1 MPADKYRFVSPGVFI
16 TEVDQSQV
24 PSLGNDLVG
33 PVIIGRASKGPA
45 FTPTVVRSYNE
56 FVQKFGDTVPGGG
69 GGDIFR
75 NGNLSSPMYGTYAA
89 KAYLTNN
96 SPITFVRL
104 LGAQEDNAGS
114 TQAAGAAGW
123 KMGPKSLGREA
134 GAYGLFI
141 MPSASFATAATGTL
155 AAVFYCSGA
164 VPILSG
170 TSLHGVS
177 VAKNLALLQSSGDNK
192 GFKIQISGSGTQGS
206 YGASETKFFDFNRN
220 SPTFI
225 RKVFNTDPTR
235 FNSKT
240 EDSGNQFGY
249 FLGETYEKSV
259 NLLAAGGTGIGAYR
273 GFIASIFSGT
283 IDGGDF
289 RGTIASDKGPNAG
302 STGWFISQDL
312 SAADAAKHFSPA
324 TDTSD
329 LFRIHGLHANG
340 EQTQKEIKISIRDI
354 RYPTAEEEVNNPYPF
369 FTVEIRAL
377 RDTDKRKKPLETFSN
392 CNLNPNS
399 PNFISRKI
407 GDVYSQY
414 DSSTQRMQEYG
425 DYPNVSKYVRVE
437 VTNAVKVG
445 SEDPSMMPFGV
456 KGPLTYKPIAMLSS
470 SCDAALTNDALP
482 AAGRTGAGEFPLAGS
497 IPGAEGLV
505 LSGGLGI
512 SPTADTGGI
521 YRAYAFTAS
530 FDGPALQL
538 VNSSS
543 DLGFSD
549 PRDAYFGV
557 NLLQESTTTRFDEST
572 LDLIKAKPIILDQY
586 TPSATNGTKYQYVF
600 TLDNIIKTSSLGI
613 NQGTDAVD
621 DAYYYLSGSRDTATS
636 YTSVSGAAA
645 LVNTAK
651 INKYTTVLHGGFDAL
666 DIIERDPFRNT
677 FLDGTNTMGGA
688 GTTTLTNYARSAV
701 ERAINII
708 SDTEVLDCNLVSIP
722 GLTVSTLTDKLV
734 DMAEDRGDTLAVID
748 IENDYR
754 PVFEGDPTN
763 YPKLPDVKQAV
774 SSMKSRSTNSSYG
787 CAFYPWVQ
795 TRDSGTGQLLWVPAS
810 VAALGTM
817 GSSTARSELWFA
829 PAGFNRG
836 GLSKGAGGISV
847 TNVSKKLTSK
857 ERDDLYDVR
866 INPIASFPSEGI
878 VVFGQKTL
886 QLEAS
891 ALDRI
896 NVRRLL
902 IFLKKKISQIANNI
916 LFDQNVPATWAR
928 FIGQADPILK
938 DVQAKFGLEDYKLIL
953 DETTTTPELRDRNIM
968 YAKVFLKPAKSIE
981 YIAIDFF
988 VTNSGASFED

>member
-24 PSLGNDLVG
+24 PNLGTDAIG

-45 FTPTVVRSYNE
+45 FTPTVIRSYNE
-56 FVQKFGDTVPGGG
+56 FVQKFGDTIPGGG
-69 GGDIFR
+69 GGDVFR
-75 NGNLSSPMYGTYAA
+75 NGNLTSPMYATYAA
-89 KAYLTNN
+89 RAYLTNN
-96 SPITFVRL
+96 SPITFIRL
-104 LGAQEDNAGS
+104 LGAEEDNAGS
-114 TQAAGAAGW
+114 TQALGAAGW
-123 KMGPKSLGREA
+123 KMGPKSTSRQA

-141 MPSASFATAATGTL
+141 APSASHAASATGTL

-170 TSLHGVS
+170 TSLSGMPA
-177 VAKNLALLQSSGDNK
+177 AKNSALLQSSGDYK
-192 GFKIQISGSGTQGS
+192 GFKISISGSGTQGS
-206 YGASETKFFDFNRN
+206 YGSSEVKFFDFNRN

-240 EDSGNQFGY
+240 VDSGNQYGY

-259 NLLAAGGTGIGAYR
+259 NLLAAATTYR

-283 IDGGDF
+283 IDGGDY
-289 RGTIASDKGPNAG
+289 RGTIATDKGPNAG
-302 STGWFISQDL
+302 STGWYISQDL
-312 SAADAAKHFSPA
+312 SAPDASKNFDPA
-324 TDTSD
+324 TDTND

-340 EQTQKEIKISIRDI
+340 EQTQKEIKVSIRDI
-354 RYPTAEEEVNNPYPF
+354 RYPSAEEEVNNPYPS

-377 RDTDKRKKPLETFSN
+377 RDTDKRRKPLETFSD

-399 PNFISRKI
+399 SNFISRKI
-407 GDVYSQY
+407 GDAYLQY
-414 DSSTQRMQEYG
+414 DSTTQRMQEYG
-425 DYPNVSKYVRVE
+425 DYPNVSNYVRIE
-437 VTNAVKVG
+437 TSNAVKVG
-445 SEDPSMMPFGV
+445 SENPSLMPFGV
-456 KGPLTYKPIAMLSS
+456 KGPLTYSPIAFLSS
-470 SCDAALTNDALP
+470 SLDASVLNVELP
-482 AAGRTGAGEFPLAGS
+482 ADGRTAAGEFPVAAG
-497 IPGAEGLV
+497 IPGAHGLV
-505 LSGGLGI
+505 LSG
-512 SPTADTGGI
+512 SPEPTIAGNL
-521 YRAYAFTAS
+521 AYSFTAS
-530 FDGPALQL
+530 FDGPAIQL

-572 LDLIKAKPIILDQY
+572 LDLIKAKPIIVDQY
-586 TPSATNGTKYQYVF
+586 TPSTINGTKYQYVF
-600 TLDNIIKTSSLGI
+600 TLDNVLKTSSLGI

-621 DAYYYLSGSRDTATS
+621 DVYYYQSGSRDTATS

-651 INKYTTVLHGGFDAL
+651 ISKFTTVLHGGFDAL
-666 DIIERDPFRNT
+666 DIIEQNPFRNT
-677 FLDGTNTMGGA
+677 FLDGSNSMGGA
-688 GTTTLTNYARSAV
+688 GTTALTNYARSAV

-708 SDTEVLDCNLVSIP
+708 SDTETLDYNLVSIP
-722 GLTVSTLTDKLV
+722 GVTVPALTNKLV

-754 PVFEGDPTN
+754 PVFEGDPTS

-774 SSMKSRSTNSSYG
+774 TSMRGRSTNSSYG

-795 TRDSGTGQLLWVPAS
+795 TRDSGTGQMIWVPAS

-817 GSSTARSELWFA
+817 GSSAAKSELWFA

-836 GLSKGAGGISV
+836 GLSKGAGGIAV

-886 QLEAS
+886 QLDAS

-953 DETTTTPELRDRNIM
+953 DESTTTPEMRDRNIM